1 MVYASTVSNRE
12 IIAFSL
18 AALFGLLSASGAMAQ
33 SGWGEP
39 IQPKA
44 PKPAPT
50 PTEEP
55 LPAPTPEPA
64 PEPVSPERTEP
75 NPDWSDAPPTEYE
88 ERSPQNPDWV
98 EENEP
103 PPVGNQPDNA
113 SANYD
118 IRYANRSLTM
128 PRGMMRGTFDV
139 VVGNRREEVQGM
151 FDPFGP
157 TGTISTLNLGVA
169 LTIANDIE
177 VGFSR
182 YRMGSYPPVSIFPDL
197 GFGGQG
203 LISMV
208 AAPEVKFGDIPFYAR
223 FQPLNNGVS
232 QIAIDAVFRI
242 PTNTQFGFLM
252 GVPMRFVANEYYA
265 FDTGIE
271 FNVENN
277 PNGPSIW
284 SMSIPFAFTANV
296 TDQVFINFN
305 SGMHF
310 FDLSQTIRTATSG
323 LVTGPFYFFPLG
335 VGGGYT
341 LEAKSTMIDLLVN
354 FRFPTLYGFTARD
367 SEVNAETWAVT
378 LGFNIHSPVLFKGSA
393 L

>member
-1 MVYASTVSNRE
+1 M
-12 IIAFSL
+12 
-18 AALFGLLSASGAMAQ
+18 LLTSGAVAQ

-39 IQPKA
+39 LQPAAPKVPPAPKA
-44 PKPAPT
+44 PPP
-50 PTEEP
+50 PV
-55 LPAPTPEPA
+55 
-64 PEPVSPERTEP
+64 PEPVPEPVAPKQNEV
-75 NPDWSDAPPTEYE
+75 NPEWSDGSPTEYE

-98 EENEP
+98 EEDEP

-139 VVGNRREEVQGM
+139 VAGHRTEEVQGM
-151 FDPFGP
+151 TDPFGP

-177 VGFSR
+177 IGFSR
-182 YRMGSYPPVSIFPDL
+182 YRMGSYPMVGIFPDL
-197 GFGGQG
+197 GFGGSG
-203 LISMV
+203 LVSMV
-208 AAPEVKFGDIPFYAR
+208 VAPEVEFGDIPFYAR

-252 GVPMRFVANEYYA
+252 GLPMRFVAKKRYA

-284 SMSIPFAFTANV
+284 SMGIPFAFTANV
-296 TDQVFINFN
+296 TDRGFLTFN
-305 SGMHF
+305 SGMDF
-310 FDLSQTIRTATSG
+310 VDLSGTIQTATSG
-323 LVTGPFYFFPLG
+323 LIRGPFYFFPLG

-341 LEAKSTMIDLLVN
+341 LEAGNTMIDLLAN
-354 FRFPTLYGFTARD
+354 FSFPTLYGFTTQGSD
-367 SEVNAETWAVT
+367 VNAETWAVT
-378 LGFNIHSPVLFKGSA
+378 VSFNIHSPVLFKGSA